1 MSLTKPVVNLYGP
14 ADPREECRVQV
25 IENNVGVGKEGNA
38 ETKQK
43 RSADRET
50 QLTRNN

>member
-1 MSLTKPVVNLYGP
+1 MSLTEPVVNLYGR
-14 ADPREECRVQV
+14 ADPREERRVQV
-25 IENNVGVGKEGNA
+25 IEKKVGVGKEGNA

-43 RSADRET
+43 RSANRKT